1 MVSQIL
7 PEQRKRIKEKIG
19 IIVLLSVIFSLFFL
33 GYYKLY
39 SSFKYAAYISE
50 IRMPAQEECINVE
63 GQDYYLIVENV
74 YNLLDPFYELDWVN
88 NTSENVYFEWYDY
101 GYTYEGTAPT
111 LVEAKI
117 IAPQER
123 FFYRNMEENNNYTLK
138 IYGTRG
144 VSEES
149 FRIPAGNTRMMDNYK
164 IAAILVA
171 ASIMVWG
178 IIISFVFW
186 KYGEALCRKITGIAA
201 IIVFLLGMIFFVLEK
216 EYYYIDGFAILSS
229 FCAACGIVFSERD
242 EIDKKKD
249 YKYNNIAISVIIS
262 TIIACV
268 IFAIM
273 CNAKEGSW
281 LYQFSP
287 KEGANIKDYIIVM
300 SIYGMSFIMLS
311 FLFLKLK
318 IGGKIEFYF
327 ANKETY
333 LTLLITLFNMI
344 RFHMG
349 IESRTDR
356 WILFPVFVLVFA
368 GCYFFLTKKNIPRW
382 ILICIY
388 SVCIFLTA
396 IKSVGINFY
405 QTSASVHHVGT
416 YYDSIYYLAEGMP
429 FQGGGIDIYG
439 HYSLIYAFFLKIF
452 GKNLLTIGIV
462 NFVLCGLISWFAISC
477 IDRIAKN
484 DALKLLAAISL
495 FAMSGPVYLQI
506 MPCRLLFPFGILY
519 YILCCCNKKLT
530 LKKKILGYL
539 LCVFAIFWNTES
551 GLVCALTFAVFCSLM
566 KIRNRDKSLI
576 RFMGCVCVQFIIV
589 IVECLLA
596 FSTVSMYNKCV
607 LSHNQPEVQEEVQTE
622 VQEEVQIEVQEE
634 VQIEVQEEVQPE
646 VQEEVQIEVQEE
658 VQSEVQ
664 EEEVDSEK
672 QMGSA
677 LGVLVDDHYM
687 SNVTVPIE
695 WGNLL
700 WVYGMIVYF
709 GLFAIYFSKTG
720 IFGKSE
726 EKPQDIF
733 YICTAVMC
741 LGIYTYYIF
750 RSETFM
756 IVEMLS
762 VLVLV
767 IILNLGLSNM
777 TENSYTVKNIILK
790 LISCGA
796 LFGLVATLTAL
807 PSTLKDTYNVVVEEE
822 NCNWTMLRGEMEAFV
837 NEIPEDTIVNG
848 NGISMI
854 YMSLGLPLPNS
865 DHPKYLLSNFDISSY
880 MRVYKKVSI
889 FDYEYTLYYYE

>member
-1 MVSQIL
+1 MASQIL
-7 PEQRKRIKEKIG
+7 PKQSKKMKIE
-19 IIVLLSVIFSLFFL
+19 IIILLSVFFSLLFL

-39 SSFKYAAYISE
+39 SSFNYAAYISE
-50 IRMPAQEECINVE
+50 TRMPAQEECINVE
-63 GQDYYLIVENV
+63 GQDYYLIVEYV
-74 YNLLDPFYELDWVN
+74 YNMLNPYYELNWLN
-88 NTSENVYFEWYDY
+88 NTSDNVYFEWYDY
-101 GYTYEGTAPT
+101 GYTYDGTVPT
-111 LVEAKI
+111 LVKAAI
-117 IAPQER
+117 ISPQES

-138 IYGTRG
+138 IYGTKG

-149 FRIPAGNTRMMDNYK
+149 FRIPAGNARMMDNYK

-171 ASIMVWG
+171 AGIMVWG
-178 IIISFVFW
+178 SIICFVFW
-186 KYGEALCRKITGIAA
+186 KNGEAFCRKITGIVA
-201 IIVFLLGMIFFVLEK
+201 IIIFLLGMIFFVLEK
-216 EYYYIDGFAILSS
+216 EYYFIDGFAILSS
-229 FCAACGIVFSERD
+229 FSAACGIVFSERK
-242 EIDKKKD
+242 EIDEKKD
-249 YKYNNIAISVIIS
+249 YKYNNIAISFIIS

-273 CNAKEGSW
+273 CKAKEGSW

-287 KEGANIKDYIIVM
+287 RTGANVKDYIVVM
-300 SIYGMSFIMLS
+300 SIYGMSFIILS
-311 FLFLKLK
+311 FLFMKLK

-333 LTLLITLFNMI
+333 LTLLITLSNMI

-349 IESRTDR
+349 IEARTDR
-356 WILFPVFVLVFA
+356 WILLPVFVLVFV

-382 ILICIY
+382 ILISIY
-388 SVCIFLTA
+388 SICFFLTA

-405 QTSASVHHVGT
+405 HTEGSVHHVGT
-416 YYDSIYYLAEGMP
+416 YYDSIYYLAEGMS

-439 HYSLIYAFFLKIF
+439 HYSLIYAIFLKIF
-452 GKNLLTIGIV
+452 GKNMLSIGFV
-462 NFVLCGLISWFAISC
+462 NFILCGLIFWFAIGC
-477 IDRIAKN
+477 IDRIVKN
-484 DALKLLAAISL
+484 DALKLIAAISL
-495 FAMSGPVYLQI
+495 FAMSGSVYLQI

-519 YILCCCNKKLT
+519 YILCCCNKELT
-530 LKKKILGYL
+530 LKKQVLGYL
-539 LCVFAIFWNTES
+539 ICVFAVFWNTES

-566 KIRNRDKSLI
+566 KIRNRDKSLV
-576 RFMGCVCVQFIIV
+576 RFIGCVCVQFIIV

-596 FSTVSMYNKCV
+596 FSIVSMYNKCV
-607 LSHNQPEVQEEVQTE
+607 LNHNQA
-622 VQEEVQIEVQEE
+622 
-634 VQIEVQEEVQPE
+634 EVQEEVQPE
-646 VQEEVQIEVQEE
+646 IQAEVQAEV
-658 VQSEVQ
+658 
-664 EEEVDSEK
+664 VDSEE
-672 QMGSA
+672 QIASA
-677 LGVLVDDHYM
+677 LGVLTDDHYM

-726 EKPQDIF
+726 EKSQDIF

-750 RSETFM
+750 RCEGFM

-762 VLVLV
+762 VLVLT
-767 IILNLGLSNM
+767 IILNLGLSNI

-790 LISCGA
+790 IISCGA
-796 LFGLVATLTAL
+796 LFGLVATLIAL

-822 NCNWTMLRGEMEAFV
+822 NCNWPMLREEMEAFV

-865 DHPKYLLSNFDISSY
+865 DHPKYLLSNFNLSAHLEI
-880 MRVYKKVSI
+880 YKKVSI